1 MFKGS
6 GDDHVGGLTDMI
18 HQREGSSCDHR
29 GVIRDF
35 RKAGEWGPEGKDRQ
49 MVFLDFRN
57 NLLRDRPTV
66 KR

>member
-1 MFKGS
+1 MGS

-18 HQREGSSCDHR
+18 HQREGASCDHR

-35 RKAGEWGPEGKDRQ
+35 RKAGEWSEGKDRQ
-49 MVFLDFRN
+49 MVFLDSRK
-57 NLLRDRPTV
+57 NLQRDRPTV